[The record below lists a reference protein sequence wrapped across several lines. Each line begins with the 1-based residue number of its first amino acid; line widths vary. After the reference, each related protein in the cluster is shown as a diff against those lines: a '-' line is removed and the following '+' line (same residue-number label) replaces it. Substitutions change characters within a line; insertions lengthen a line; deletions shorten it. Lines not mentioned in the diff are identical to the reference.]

1 MATLVTAF
9 MTNINDIDFRSY
21 EKYIELGKKLLC
33 QPIPT
38 VCFLEK
44 HIYDKYFDSNLQNFP
59 YTTFLT
65 TEKRDIYLFS
75 FESEL
80 VNYHVNTDNPTK
92 DTPGYMFVQC
102 YKTEWVRRAI
112 EANPYNTSNFIWI
125 DFGIFHMIDN
135 SMEFALK
142 LDSMCRKTYPRVRI
156 ASCVNPNQE
165 NNHDIYSTISWFFAG
180 SVFGGNS
187 QYLVQFAKQMKE
199 ICIDIIIN
207 KKRIMWEV
215 NIWYLLYQK
224 HPGLFSPYFANH
236 DITILKNY

>member
-1 MATLVTAF
+1 
-9 MTNINDIDFRSY
+9 
-21 EKYIELGKKLLC
+21 
-33 QPIPT
+33 
-38 VCFLEK
+38 
-44 HIYDKYFDSNLQNFP
+44 
-59 YTTFLT
+59 
-65 TEKRDIYLFS
+65 
-75 FESEL
+75 
-80 VNYHVNTDNPTK
+80 
-92 DTPGYMFVQC
+92 
-102 YKTEWVRRAI
+102 
-112 EANPYNTSNFIWI
+112 
-125 DFGIFHMIDN
+125 MIDN

-142 LDSMCRKTYPRVRI
+142 LDSICRKTYPRVRI